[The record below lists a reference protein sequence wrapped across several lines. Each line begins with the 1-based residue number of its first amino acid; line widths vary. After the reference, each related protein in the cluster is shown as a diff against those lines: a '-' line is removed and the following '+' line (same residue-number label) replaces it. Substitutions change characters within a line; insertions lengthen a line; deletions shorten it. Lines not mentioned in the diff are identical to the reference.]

1 VRHLVPVSDMMH
13 VVAAMT
19 RPTRLDE
26 EAVPSEEE
34 EALAIDFEFARIAR
48 ELKNSRRRVVGLLPT
63 DGAVPTLDV
72 GCELGRAI
80 GFVTAGLVVL
90 ADPER
95 RSVPRGIVEGAV
107 LARAVGSRVALVT
120 ASRIAPTGD
129 KVLAVKELLAFTEPA
144 RDHFHTLL
152 LDLSGCAWPGELLT
166 ALSVLDG
173 VILVGESGRT
183 READLAAQLR
193 VVPPE
198 LSLGVLL
205 VE

>member
-1 VRHLVPVSDMMH
+1 MMH

-63 DGAVPTLDV
+63 DGAVPT
-72 GCELGRAI
+72 
-80 GFVTAGLVVL
+80 LVVL